1 MFYALRL
8 PVEGAAE
15 GPATEEHGALLLH
28 AVGLGRHA
36 GAYSK
41 RFFTGLPAFH
51 FCAVNFPLQP
61 EWLNIET
68 ESLMPPRLHEVA
80 GRALLAC
87 AHRAPSDP
95 AEGRDAGSRP
105 CPDDHLART
114 NSCVS
119 PEAVGPASRLRR
131 RYADAPAAAFLT
143 GHSVPGPAP
152 PVSPGASAPLTLLP
166 FGEGCTSG
174 EITRH
179 HAYNVL
185 TVQS

>member
-1 MFYALRL
+1 LTPTRPAKHGGRKRSINVREVLTGIFYALRL

-87 AHRAPSDP
+87 AHRPLQIPQKGGTPGLGHALTIT
-95 AEGRDAGSRP
+95 SRE
-105 CPDDHLART
+105 RIR
-114 NSCVS
+114 
-119 PEAVGPASRLRR
+119 ASRRR
-131 RYADAPAAAFLT
+131 Q
-143 GHSVPGPAP
+143 SVPRPACG
-152 PVSPGASAPLTLLP
+152 GAMPTLLRLP
-166 FGEGCTSG
+166 F
-174 EITRH
+174 
-179 HAYNVL
+179 
-185 TVQS
+185 